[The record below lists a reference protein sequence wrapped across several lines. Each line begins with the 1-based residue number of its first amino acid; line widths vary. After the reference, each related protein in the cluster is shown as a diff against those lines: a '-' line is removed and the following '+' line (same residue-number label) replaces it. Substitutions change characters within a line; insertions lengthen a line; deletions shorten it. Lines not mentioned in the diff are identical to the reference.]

1 MYMIKKWV
9 NKMIILTIDEIKE
22 RVQPILAKYGLN
34 EVYLFGSYSRGQAT
48 EVSDVDLAFVSDRT
62 LSYFEIFEIE
72 EELEKVL
79 GKSVELVPMDQL
91 SEVKTPIGQYMYQNQ
106 IQKERQLIS

>member
-1 MYMIKKWV
+1 M
-9 NKMIILTIDEIKE
+9 TIPTVDEIKE
-22 RVQPILAKYGLN
+22 RVQPILASFGLN

-48 EVSDVDLAFVSDRT
+48 EGSDVDLAFVSDRT

-72 EELEKVL
+72 DKLEKEL

-91 SEVKTPIGQYMYQNQ
+91 SETKTPIGQYMYKNQ
-106 IQKERQLIS
+106 IQKERQLIN